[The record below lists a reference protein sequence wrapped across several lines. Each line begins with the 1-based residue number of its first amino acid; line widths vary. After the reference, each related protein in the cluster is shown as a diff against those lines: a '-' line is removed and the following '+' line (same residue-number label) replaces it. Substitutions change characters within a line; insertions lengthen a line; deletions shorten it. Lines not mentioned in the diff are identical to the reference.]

1 MTLQSLS
8 IPAKQGAFPAINSNK
23 EFSYLY
29 LVNQEPLI
37 SSREAEVKHL
47 KGFLKSHFP
56 LK

>member
-8 IPAKQGAFPAINSNK
+8 IPAKQGAFPINSNK

-47 KGFLKSHFP
+47 KGFLKFHFP